1 MPMPAKDSIIGMLY
15 EKENVV
21 CDVASRLLAARVL
34 SEGHSVTSHDAAM
47 EWAIQ
52 SAIGIVG
59 GVRDEIEAFALFLS
73 AEANGLY
80 PDDPSQN

>member
-1 MPMPAKDSIIGMLY
+1 MTMPAKDSILGMLY

-21 CDVASRLLAARVL
+21 CEVASRLMAARVL
-34 SEGHSVTSHDAAM
+34 AEGHHVTQHDAAI

-52 SAIGIVG
+52 TAIGIVG
-59 GVRDEIEAFALFLS
+59 GVREEIESFGVFLS

>member
-1 MPMPAKDSIIGMLY
+1 VTMPAKDSIIGMLY
-15 EKENVV
+15 EKENVISE
-21 CDVASRLLAARVL
+21 VASRLLAARVL
-34 SEGHSVTSHDAAM
+34 AEGHSVTQHDAAT

-73 AEANGLY
+73 AEAHGLY
-80 PDDPSQN
+80 PDDPTQN

>member
-21 CDVASRLLAARVL
+21 CDVASRLMAARVL
-34 SEGHSVTSHDAAM
+34 SEGHHVTQHDAAI

-59 GVRDEIEAFALFLS
+59 GVRDEIQAFALFLS
-73 AEANGLY
+73 AEENGLY